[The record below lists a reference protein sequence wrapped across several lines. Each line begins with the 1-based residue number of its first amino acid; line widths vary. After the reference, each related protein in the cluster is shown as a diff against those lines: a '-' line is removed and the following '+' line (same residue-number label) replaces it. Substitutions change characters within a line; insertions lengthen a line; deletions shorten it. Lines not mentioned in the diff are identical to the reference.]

1 MILAEPLWLHTLGQ
15 MAGTLLMLELCF
27 VLLLVCVIVSALAY
41 GSWWLYRNVMPIL
54 SQYGPMAQQYMGIAV
69 QGSDR
74 VVGGVAEFHGR
85 WEAITTTARVMLF
98 GTRNAGRPELPPH
111 APADAT
117 AIARDIA
124 REDIPT
130 APAVPDVSE
139 TPAINTGTTR
149 AGRHIGLNGHNGHAD

>member
-1 MILAEPLWLHTLGQ
+1 MILAEPQWLHTLGQ
-15 MAGTLLMLELCF
+15 IAGTMLLLELCF
-27 VLLLVCVIVSALAY
+27 VLLLVCAIMIALAY
-41 GSWWLYRNVMPIL
+41 GSWWLRHNVIPVL
-54 SQYGPMAQQYMGIAV
+54 DEYGGKAQHFMGIAQ

-111 APADAT
+111 TPADAT

-124 REDIPT
+124 RENIPT

-149 AGRHIGLNGHNGHAD
+149 AGRQIGLNGHNGHAD